1 MVTSEALYLGFLGL
15 LAMERGV
22 ELLISKANGRAAFA
36 SGAFEVERGHYRWMA
51 AMHAAFFVS
60 CATEVLVL
68 HRPFP
73 GAFGFVALGLVVLAQ
88 LLRYAAV
95 RALGKRWNV
104 RIIVWPLARPVTSG
118 PYRFVRHPN
127 YVAVAVELACVP
139 LVHGALFTAFV
150 FSIFNAAVLAVRIR
164 DEERAL
170 GPGYAEVF
178 RDRPRM
184 IPKLFGG

>member
-1 MVTSEALYLGFLGL
+1 
-15 LAMERGV
+15 MERGL
-22 ELLISKANGRAAFA
+22 ELLISKANARKAFA
-36 SGAFEVERGHYRWMA
+36 NGAFEVERGHYRWMV
-51 AMHAAFFVS
+51 AMHTGFFVS
-60 CATEVLVL
+60 SGAEVVVF

-73 GAFGFVALGLVVLAQ
+73 GAAGFVALGLVVLAQ
-88 LLRYAAV
+88 ILRYAAV
-95 RALGKRWNV
+95 HALGPRWNV
-104 RIIVWPLARPVTSG
+104 RIVVWPHAAPVTSG

-139 LVHGALFTAFV
+139 LVHGAFVTAVV
-150 FSIFNAAVLAVRIR
+150 FSICNAAVLAVRIR

-184 IPKLFGG
+184 VPRLFGG